1 MMGVYQS
8 QEDIDTD
15 DGSSYY
21 QTHNNYFAMAGR
33 GLKSDFAGQW
43 CVEYVAV
50 LESALLSFSYV

>member
-1 MMGVYQS
+1 MP
-8 QEDIDTD
+8 
-15 DGSSYY
+15 YY

-50 LESALLSFSYV
+50 LESVLLSFFYA